1 MTSSTASK
9 ILCLGFLFAVGHGAS
24 FAQQPSIN
32 LPLER
37 TVHDAFQS
45 AVAISPEIKSA
56 QDKIQALAYR
66 REAAGSMTAQPLTVE
81 GAYRTDSLHND
92 QGLRELTLGVSAP
105 VWNWNEKSST
115 QAVRDAEIQEAQLQ
129 LEQTKLEIAGQVRQL
144 VWDLQA
150 AQVDVDI
157 AKFRYS
163 SASDLLASVTKRV
176 NAGELAETDS
186 MQARVV
192 LAQAEAE
199 LARAMGLLEQAQA
212 SYAVGVGMLINQQ
225 DRFSSESVSIPEGV
239 KVADHPQLKLAQ
251 AQLGLNQSQK
261 KLTSTQARPNPE
273 IGIALISE
281 RAAFFSGQDKSLVL
295 STRIP
300 LGSSSE
306 YQSRVLEA
314 QANETAAN
322 TRLLNTQ
329 RNLTSRSRL
338 AENELELFS
347 RLRLAATA
355 QANLS
360 QKVAELHRK
369 AFDLGETDL
378 ATLIRLE
385 QTAIE
390 ANRLNRKATI
400 EHAAKVSAYRQA
412 MGLLP

>member
-1 MTSSTASK
+1 MTSSTASRFFCFS
-9 ILCLGFLFAVGHGAS
+9 ILFSLVQGLS
-24 FAQQPSIN
+24 FAQTVSN
-32 LPLER
+32 TSTER
-37 TVHDAFQS
+37 TVNDAYQS
-45 AVAISPEIKSA
+45 ALGISPEIKA
-56 QDKIQALAYR
+56 ARDRIQSLTYR
-66 REAAGSMTAQPLTVE
+66 REAASSLTSQPLTLE
-81 GAYRTDSLHND
+81 GEYRTDSLHND
-92 QGLRELTLGVSAP
+92 QGLREMTLGVSAP

-115 QAVRDAEIQEAQLQ
+115 QAVRDAEIQEAMLQ

-157 AKFRYS
+157 AKLRY
-163 SASDLLASVTKRV
+163 ASVTDLLASVNKRV
-176 NAGELAETDS
+176 TAGELAETDL
-186 MQARVV
+186 MQARV
-192 LAQAEAE
+192 LQAQAEAE
-199 LARAMGLLEQAQA
+199 LARATGLLEQAKAGYVASVGLQPDPQA
-212 SYAVGVGMLINQQ
+212 QFLP
-225 DRFSSESVSIPEGV
+225 ESASIPDGAV
-239 KVADHPQLKLAQ
+239 VVDHPQLKLAQ
-251 AQLGLNQSQK
+251 AQLVLNQSQK
-261 KLTSTQARPNPE
+261 KLTATQSRPNPE
-273 IGIALISE
+273 IGLALISE

-306 YQSRVLEA
+306 YKSRVLEA

-322 TRLLNTQ
+322 ARLLNTQ
-329 RNLTSRSRL
+329 RNLGSRSRL

-360 QKVAELHRK
+360 QKVYELHRK
-369 AFDLGETDL
+369 AFELGETDL

-390 ANRLNRKATI
+390 ANRLNSKATI

-412 MGLLP
+412 MGFLP

>member
-1 MTSSTASK
+1 MTSSTASRFFCFS
-9 ILCLGFLFAVGHGAS
+9 ILFSLVQGLS
-24 FAQQPSIN
+24 FAQTVSN
-32 LPLER
+32 TSTER
-37 TVHDAFQS
+37 TVNDAYQS
-45 AVAISPEIKSA
+45 ALEISPEIKAA
-56 QDKIQALAYR
+56 QDRIQSLTYR
-66 REAAGSMTAQPLTVE
+66 REAASSLTSQPLTLE
-81 GAYRTDSLHND
+81 GAYRTDLLHND
-92 QGLRELTLGVSAP
+92 QGLREMTLGVSAP

-115 QAVRDAEIQEAQLQ
+115 QAVRDAEIQEAMLQ

-157 AKFRYS
+157 AKLRY
-163 SASDLLASVTKRV
+163 ASVTDLLASVNKRV
-176 NAGELAETDS
+176 NAGELAETDL
-186 MQARVV
+186 MQARV
-192 LAQAEAE
+192 LLSQAEAE
-199 LARAMGLLEQAQA
+199 LARAMGLLEQAKAGYVASVGLQPDPQA
-212 SYAVGVGMLINQQ
+212 QFLP
-225 DRFSSESVSIPEGV
+225 ESASIPDGAAV
-239 KVADHPQLKLAQ
+239 VDHPQLKLAQ
-251 AQLGLNQSQK
+251 AQLVLNQSQK
-261 KLTSTQARPNPE
+261 KLTARQSRPNPE
-273 IGIALISE
+273 IGLALISE

-306 YQSRVLEA
+306 YKSRVLEA

-322 TRLLNTQ
+322 ALLLNTQ
-329 RNLTSRSRL
+329 RNLNSKGRL
-338 AENELELFS
+338 AQSELDLFS

-360 QKVAELHRK
+360 QKVYELHRK
-369 AFDLGETDL
+369 AFELGETDL

-390 ANRLNRKATI
+390 ANRLNSKATI